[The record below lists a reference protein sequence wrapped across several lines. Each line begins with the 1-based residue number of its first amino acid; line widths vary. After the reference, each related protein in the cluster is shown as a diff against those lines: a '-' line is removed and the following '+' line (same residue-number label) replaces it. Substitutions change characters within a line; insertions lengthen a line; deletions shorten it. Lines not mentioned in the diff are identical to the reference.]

1 MVAWLEAVGTSGGV
15 KMLVVAADNGGV
27 KMLVGYQL
35 PSFTSAGSVWY
46 DEGLL
51 GGVNVPFVHPVAVCV
66 SVMLSKK
73 AEVVG
78 LAVHHPGSETCQR
91 A

>member
-1 MVAWLEAVGTSGGV
+1 MKNAPLFRPVAVCARVGGGARQVGQMVAWLEAVGTSGGV

-46 DEGLL
+46 DERLL
-51 GGVNVPFVHPVAVCV
+51 GERAVCASSRGV
-66 SVMLSKK
+66 R
-73 AEVVG
+73 VG
-78 LAVHHPGSETCQR
+78 
-91 A
+91 